1 MPKLTMTMFTTL
13 DGVVQAPGGKGED
26 PSGGFAHEGW
36 LVPFFDADMGAFIDG
51 IFGRADAFLLGR
63 RTYEIFA
70 AHWPKVTD
78 PGDPVATKLNALPKH
93 VVSRTLEAAH
103 WRGTSIVRDV
113 GEVAAL
119 TARYRRELQVHG
131 SPDLGHSLLQAGL
144 VDELHLLTFPVVLG
158 AGKRLFAGGELA
170 SRFSLRT
177 SQATSTGAILS
188 TYVRDGAPILGM
200 VPPPQ

>member
-36 LVPFFDADMGAFIDG
+36 LVPFFDADMGAFIDK

-78 PGDPVATKLNALPKH
+78 PADPVAAKLNALPKH

-170 SRFSLRT
+170 SRFSLHT
-177 SQATSTGAILS
+177 SKATSTGAILS
-188 TYVRDGAPILGM
+188 TYVRDGAPSLGTF
-200 VPPPQ
+200 PSP